1 MGNNKRKRQ
10 IFPKAQP
17 KLLKDSFSL
26 NESFFVWTFKDC
38 LWHHAGWIDCTD
50 LKFFADHIIC
60 KLQEY
65 EKQRWQEILNA
76 SGGKSEGHGNNNH
89 FITADKLPPLEKKE
103 FIRLEYMEMY
113 EKVFSLR
120 LTSKERLIGFVDLN
134 VFHILWFDA
143 NHKFF

>member
-1 MGNNKRKRQ
+1 MGKNKKQRQ
-10 IFPKAQP
+10 NFPKEQP

-26 NESFFVWTFKDC
+26 NEKFFVWTFKNC
-38 LWHHAGWIDCTD
+38 LWEHCGWNDCKD
-50 LKFFADHIIC
+50 LKFFAEHIIS

-65 EKQRWQEILNA
+65 EKQKWQDILSA

-89 FITADKLPPLEKKE
+89 FIIGDKLPKPEKMQ
-103 FIRLEYMEMY
+103 FIRLGYMEDY

-120 LTSKERLIGFVDLN
+120 LTGKERLIGFVDLN
-134 VFHILWFDA
+134 IFHILWFDA